1 VNTLNLHAF
10 RYFWKLPESAMQLPL
25 LVLPIGMLLG
35 TAGSALLMRRI
46 EKRDGVI
53 LAVIVLSV
61 YLTGLTIAGVMGWV
75 PPGSTLAT
83 ALVVGNGLLFGICGA
98 LCFVC
103 FYSMIA
109 DAVDEHDHLF
119 GVRREALYAA
129 ALMLGAKAA
138 TGIGSF
144 LAGAGLELVGFPS
157 SNGAIVSIPAHT
169 ATGLVL
175 LWGPGS
181 ALLFLAALPLF
192 RRYRIDRARHAEVLT
207 HLTERRVKAEAEAGH
222 AASPLAHATPAGAHP

>member
-1 VNTLNLHAF
+1 
-10 RYFWKLPESAMQLPL
+10 M
-25 LVLPIGMLLG
+25 LVG
-35 TAGSALLMRRI
+35 TAVAGLLMRRF

-53 LAVIVLSV
+53 IAVVVLSL
-61 YLTGLTIAGVMGWV
+61 YLGGLTLAGLAGLVV
-75 PPGSTLAT
+75 PGSDLAT
-83 ALVVGNGLLFGICGA
+83 ALVVLNGLIFGICGA
-98 LCFVC
+98 VCFVC

-138 TGIGSF
+138 TGLGSF

-157 SNGAIVSIPAHT
+157 SQGTLIAVSQATANGLA
-169 ATGLVL
+169 L

-181 ALLFLAALPLF
+181 ALLFLAALPF
-192 RRYRIDRARHAEVLT
+192 FHRYRIDRAHHAHVVASLAALCGRALGSIRWVLKFSVIS
-207 HLTERRVKAEAEAGH
+207 LGCARIVC
-222 AASPLAHATPAGAHP
+222 ASPAVRCWSIR